1 MPDKASIKDDSPHQ
15 EGLMSGVSMQI
26 NEVSKRYGPLTVVDQ
41 VSLQI
46 GAGEF
51 VALLGPSGSGKS
63 TLLMSVAGFTTPDSG
78 TIRINGK
85 DVTRVPPR
93 LRNIGMVFQKYA
105 LFPHMTV
112 AQNIG
117 FPLVQRGI
125 AAPEIAQRIADAMR
139 LVGLYGL
146 TDRPAPNLSGGQ
158 QQRVAL
164 ARALV
169 FQPPVLL
176 MDEPLGALDKK
187 MREHM
192 QVEIKEIQRATGT
205 TVLFVTHDQTEALS
219 MADRL
224 VVLNH
229 GRVEQVGTPEEL
241 YNSPAN
247 PFVADFIGE
256 ANILFGAIVDGDP
269 QRCRVDLGGG
279 VVVEGSSATGTA
291 FAAGA
296 PVEVI
301 LRPTNIHLNSVSA
314 DASLVGDVVSSAYFG
329 EFFNVR
335 VAVGKHMLTAKERA
349 HLTRGPGEKV
359 AVSWNSLDAMVFPRR
374 QKIH

>member
-1 MPDKASIKDDSPHQ
+1 
-15 EGLMSGVSMQI
+15 MQI
-26 NEVSKRYGPLTVVDQ
+26 DEVSKRYGPLTVVDR

-63 TLLMSVAGFTTPDSG
+63 TLLMSVAGFTTPDNG
-78 TIRINGK
+78 VIQINGK

-112 AQNIG
+112 AQNIA

-125 AAPEIAQRIADAMR
+125 ARTEIAERIAEAMR

-146 TDRPAPNLSGGQ
+146 IDRPAPNLSGGQ

-169 FQPPVLL
+169 FRPPVLL

-192 QVEIKEIQRATGT
+192 QVEIKEIQRVTGT
-205 TVLFVTHDQTEALS
+205 TVLFVTHDQSEALS

-247 PFVADFIGE
+247 PFVAEFIGE
-256 ANILFGAIVDGDP
+256 ANILSGVIVDGGA
-269 QRCRVDLGGG
+269 RHCRVDVGGG
-279 VVVEGSSATGTA
+279 VVVEGSSASGMA
-291 FAAGA
+291 FAAGLA
-296 PVEVI
+296 VDVV
-301 LRPTNIHLNSVSA
+301 LRPTNVLLRAVSA

-349 HLTRGPGEKV
+349 HLTRSPGEKV
-359 AVSWNSLDAMVFPRR
+359 AVSWNSADAMVFPRR
-374 QKIH
+374 RETH